1 MLCSILT
8 LAALGLFYTASVIN
22 DYTLQLRRLR
32 LVLSIAEVLT
42 LVGLDVVLLLDLIK
56 MW

>member
-8 LAALGLFYTASVIN
+8 HAALGVLYTASVIN

-32 LVLSIAEVLT
+32 LALSIGEVLT
-42 LVGLDVVLLLDLIK
+42 LAGLDVVLLLDLIK
-56 MW
+56 TW

>member
-32 LVLSIAEVLT
+32 LALSIAEVLT